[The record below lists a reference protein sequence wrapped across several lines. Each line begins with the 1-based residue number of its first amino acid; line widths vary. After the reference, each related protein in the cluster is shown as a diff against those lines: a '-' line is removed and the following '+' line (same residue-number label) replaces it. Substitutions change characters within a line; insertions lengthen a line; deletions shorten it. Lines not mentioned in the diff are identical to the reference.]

1 MAWNS
6 SPLFPGDLHDT
17 AARLAAHLA
26 QGTRGFATSAP
37 PVNGTPG
44 WQQMLEL
51 GWQGVW
57 IAEADGGFGGSLV
70 ELAAIVEALGRH
82 AVVTPL
88 IARAGV
94 VPATL
99 GCFAASPTVRTLLEA
114 HASGEASIA
123 PVLSAAHL
131 LGVGEHPASAS
142 PVLHTQGLLSGA
154 LRGVDLT
161 EPASHLLFLVRSPQG
176 QQQLV
181 LAEAAPL
188 LVGARH
194 YSSNDGRRCA
204 DLQWSGLPLPQGV
217 VLDPAH
223 AVEQAVQAGLAA
235 GALLACV
242 ESVGFAA
249 GLVSQTIDYL
259 NTRVQ
264 FGVPLSTFQA
274 LRHRLVEM
282 YVAYE
287 NTYGMTRQ
295 MVLSHNASPQSL
307 KDILTAKL
315 YMNHVSRQVGET
327 AIQLH
332 GGMGMTTETQAA
344 RLAVRAI
351 TSAFDW
357 GDNAQCLDWLVARTL
372 AEAA

>member
-1 MAWNS
+1 MAWNA

-26 QGTRGFATSAP
+26 QGTRGFATAAP
-37 PVNGTPG
+37 PSDGTPG

-70 ELAAIVEALGRH
+70 DLAAIVEALGRH

-99 GCFAASPTVRTLLEA
+99 GRFASLPAVRALLTA

-123 PVLSAAHL
+123 PMLSAASEL
-131 LGVGEHPASAS
+131 SVGEHPTHPAPLLDA
-142 PVLHTQGLLSGA
+142 QGRLSGT

-161 EPASHLLFLVRSPQG
+161 EPASHLLFGVRSPQG
-176 QQQLV
+176 QRQLV

-188 LVGARH
+188 LAGARH

-204 DLQWSGLPLPQGV
+204 DLQWSGLALPQGL
-217 VLDPAH
+217 VLDEAQ

-242 ESVGFAA
+242 ASVGFAA
-249 GLVSQTIDYL
+249 GLVNQTIDYL

-264 FGVPLSTFQA
+264 FGVALSTFQA

-287 NTYGMTRQ
+287 NTSGMTRQ
-295 MVLSHNASPQSL
+295 LVLSHDAAPQPL

-315 YMNHVSRQVGET
+315 YMNKVARQVGEA

-351 TSAFDW
+351 TAAFDY
-357 GDNAQCLDWLVARTL
+357 GDSAQCLDWLAARTL